1 MADNNSSVNNTE
13 SLNDSPNVG
22 VGHYDSY
29 TAGIVDVE
37 RSREN
42 YRTSNDERLKKIR
55 EAVYKKVSTWPEES
69 KYRIIA
75 EYGDSERLKRSPHGK
90 RLNELCTETLIIHLK
105 KEDLDQILANVVIDE
120 RRLANHVKVL
130 EKAKK
135 RQAEQYNDLGSLSG
149 SLPSASSGT
158 IGAFNAGSFQKYASM
173 TAGSPDNKKLL
184 AQIKSG
190 DNTYAI
196 PSLVLRQFSRLRKEL
211 SDVLDECFGKLEI
224 AALAASMGITI
235 GNDED
240 ALKKAIINKTIL
252 FVALVT
258 GKSKIDNLGN
268 AVADPEPYFGLLKLT
283 SYSYITGE
291 PGLDQSEWKRLRD
304 NARKAKQQIGIV
316 AKRHKARASKHSSA
330 VRALSGGLTSAKD
343 IEKHDN
349 GVLASLSTDELFNLA
364 ARYGIDPGKSR
375 SIGKLKLELYRAMA
389 ANNRARNKLENESAK
404 YARKGKLAPNSVLD
418 EISIRKD
425 FMVKDKNQTSTVM
438 NGGVPIV
445 NFDRNGVL
453 LDAISKAVPVYLVG
467 SGTVAQSR
475 NGAFSGLRDMDRKK
489 VHSEVEFVKVKE
501 LNEKGKLKKTKKRI
515 EHTEEREVFRN
526 ERFRDTSSNRR
537 ASLSDTDRA
546 ALNTILALTD
556 ETRHNYIRDYI
567 ALKTNSKII
576 EYVEN
581 TKDSIGTDD
590 DYETNLRVA
599 LLFAIVNHR
608 TALQKYIEENRFN
621 GKPPF
626 TRQDTLTNF
635 FERVRAR
642 GSNIIGKFKFKKVG
656 KFKFKKVEP
665 NLKKRKR
672 GEFRKFKKDVRKN
685 KDTYGEIS
693 FSSLPIED
701 QDFYLQELAAARENP
716 EAYGVK
722 MMHYFSIPNHF
733 EKGTYGAITEKY
745 KNFFMGASYPNI
757 LNNARALVKAN
768 ADKGLPGDERD
779 LALDMLV
786 LLSARLNGMKW
797 IMKYI
802 VAKWKHI
809 FDWREFKQA
818 HSIKRAARL
827 LLGKAKRFTN
837 MSGFGTSNVAGVG
850 VSDVGVSE
858 GQKNG
863 GTQSTT
869 PNGIP
874 LVQISQLD
882 ADGKEKRINVVPV
895 YDYSFQNKMEDIFGV
910 LNTANSNLTANPVKG
925 MPGGEASHGKRE
937 EKAGVSDV
945 AFTTFTNINSILTDD
960 MKKNLEL
967 SAKSTLQK
975 IVVPSVVVNKELSE
989 LSDTTAGIL
998 KYVKAVSEYT
1008 YNTSLNTDALL
1019 TMFSIPAVIAGAM
1032 PGTIAFPGSNIAS
1045 AVNTSTQ
1052 NFNEVQSI
1060 TDAAANARLTKSIY
1074 SEYSNTNN
1082 IITART
1088 GARIARLASGGTASI
1103 TGDAPS
1109 SNIFAN
1115 GARPELVQ
1123 SSGDM
1128 VVTPLHKGGT
1138 STKQTVNRM
1147 TLAER
1152 SSALATSVASH
1163 VIKVSYT
1170 LPSGA
1175 QDISNQG
1182 EAIKVYNVKP
1192 GISDNVDLG
1201 NGTSASLITLVAN
1214 IYTQLSSRFTQD
1226 QANSQLLSTI
1236 AANTASIGTSA
1247 NNQSTAQGNPFAG
1260 GFPTSLDDIL
1270 SGE

>member
-42 YRTSNDERLKKIR
+42 YRTSNDERLRKIR

-130 EKAKK
+130 EKAKQ

-173 TAGSPDNKKLL
+173 TAGSPNNKKLL

-304 NARKAKQQIGIV
+304 NARKARRQIEIV

-475 NGAFSGLRDMDRKK
+475 TGAFSGLRDMDRKK

-515 EHTEEREVFRN
+515 EHTEAREVFRN
-526 ERFRDTSSNRR
+526 ERFRDTSSNRK

-567 ALKTNSKII
+567 ALKANSKII

-608 TALQKYIEENRFN
+608 TELQKYIEKNRFN

-626 TRQDTLTNF
+626 TRQDTLINF
-635 FERVRAR
+635 FGKVKAR
-642 GSNIIGKFKFKKVG
+642 GSNIIGKFKREKAKANS
-656 KFKFKKVEP
+656 E
-665 NLKKRKR
+665 KRS
-672 GEFRKFKKDVRKN
+672 EFRKFKKDVRRN

-701 QDFYLQELAAARENP
+701 QDFYLQELATARENP

-733 EKGTYGAITEKY
+733 EKGTYGAITKEY

-757 LNNARALVKAN
+757 LNNARGLVEAN
-768 ADKGLPGDERD
+768 AEKGLPGDERD

-786 LLSARLNGMKW
+786 LLNARLNGMKW

-882 ADGKEKRINVVPV
+882 ADGNEKRINVVPV

-910 LNTANSNLTANPVKG
+910 LNTANSNLTANPVLKG
-925 MPGGEASHGKRE
+925 KASNGEGKKE
-937 EKAGVSDV
+937 VGVSDV
-945 AFTTFTNINSILTDD
+945 AFTTFTNIDSILTGD

-1019 TMFSIPAVIAGAM
+1019 TTFSIPAVIAGAM
-1032 PGTIAFPGSNIAS
+1032 PGTIAFPGSQVANLK
-1045 AVNTSTQ
+1045 NTITKGLNETQ
-1052 NFNEVQSI
+1052 LI
-1060 TDAAANARLTKSIY
+1060 TDTASSARLIKGLY
-1074 SEYSNTNN
+1074 SSKTNN
-1082 IITART
+1082 ITTART

-1170 LPSGA
+1170 LPFGA

-1214 IYTQLSSRFTQD
+1214 IYTQLSSMFTQD

-1247 NNQSTAQGNPFAG
+1247 NSQSTAQGNPFAG

>member
-13 SLNDSPNVG
+13 SLSDSPNVG

-37 RSREN
+37 RSRAN

-69 KYRIIA
+69 QYRIIA
-75 EYGDSERLKRSPHGK
+75 EFGDSERLKRSPHGK
-90 RLNELCTETLIIHLK
+90 KLNELCTETLIIHLR

-130 EKAKK
+130 EKTKQ
-135 RQAEQYNDLGSLSG
+135 RQAEQYSDLGSLSG
-149 SLPSASSGT
+149 SLPSASS
-158 IGAFNAGSFQKYASM
+158 GAFNAGSFQKYASM
-173 TAGSPDNKKLL
+173 TAGSPNNKKLL

-224 AALAASMGITI
+224 AALASSMGITI

-304 NARKAKQQIGIV
+304 NARKAKRQIEIV

-438 NGGVPIV
+438 NGGAPIV

-475 NGAFSGLRDMDRKK
+475 TGAFSGLRDMDRKK
-489 VHSEVEFVKVKE
+489 VHSEVAFVKVKD
-501 LNEKGKLKKTKKRI
+501 LDEKTGKLVKTKKRI

-626 TRQDTLTNF
+626 TRQDTLANF
-635 FERVRAR
+635 FGKVKAR
-642 GSNIIGKFKFKKVG
+642 GSNIIGKFKRVGTYFK
-656 KFKFKKVEP
+656 
-665 NLKKRKR
+665 KR
-672 GEFRKFKKDVRKN
+672 GEFRKFKKDIRRN

-701 QDFYLQELAAARENP
+701 QDFYLQELATARENP

-722 MMHYFSIPNHF
+722 MMHYFSIANHF
-733 EKGTYGAITEKY
+733 EKGTYSAITKEY

-757 LNNARALVKAN
+757 LNNARGLVEAN
-768 ADKGLPGDERD
+768 ADKDLPGDERD

-786 LLSARLNGMKW
+786 LLNARLNGLKW
-797 IMKYI
+797 LMKYI

-818 HSIKRAARL
+818 HSIKRAGKW

-858 GQKNG
+858 GQKND

-869 PNGIP
+869 LNGIP

-895 YDYSFQNKMEDIFGV
+895 YDYSFQNKMETIFGV

-925 MPGGEASHGKRE
+925 RPGGKASQ
-937 EKAGVSDV
+937 KADVSDV

-998 KYVKAVSEYT
+998 KYVKEASRYT

-1019 TMFSIPAVIAGAM
+1019 KTFSIPAVIAGAM
-1032 PGTIAFPGSNIAS
+1032 PGTIAFPGSQVAAIK
-1045 AVNTSTQ
+1045 NTATQ
-1052 NFNEVQSI
+1052 NLNEVQSI
-1060 TDAAANARLTKSIY
+1060 TDAAANARLTKDIY
-1074 SEYSNTNN
+1074 SEYSNT
-1082 IITART
+1082 ITTART

-1201 NGTSASLITLVAN
+1201 NGMSASLITLVAN
-1214 IYTQLSSRFTQD
+1214 IYTQLSSMFTQD

-1236 AANTASIGTSA
+1236 AANTASTGTSA